1 MVLVA
6 ILLINNKAKMKNDKI
21 KAAIELTGMNRRE
34 CAEYLEVNVCTVGRW
49 LNGELDVKKCYYDSL
64 KLYMKDFK

>member
-1 MVLVA
+1 
-6 ILLINNKAKMKNDKI
+6 MKNDKI
-21 KAAIELTGMNRRE
+21 KTAIELTGMNRRE
-34 CAEYLEVNVCTVGRW
+34 CAEHLEVNVCTVGRW

>member
-1 MVLVA
+1 
-6 ILLINNKAKMKNDKI
+6 MKNDKI